1 MKTFIADIIPKL
13 KKFSHKL
20 DNLTLLTNQHWV
32 IIDELKNS
40 KCVYIFR
47 SNYELLISQNGKVEK
62 DKWEYLGNNSL
73 LVERKEE
80 CFLFRHGFFDSNILA
95 LKVDGR
101 DEYVFLVNENN
112 YGGDLNNIDKVWSFL
127 ETKYLGIIPSN
138 QINASN
144 NFFIDFI
151 LDKKINVVRN
161 EFGKYVFVNNEGD
174 ILIDFIYDGAFD
186 FSQGLARVFKTT
198 NNIDYYGFL
207 DENGNEVIPLIYE
220 YAICFSEDL
229 ALVRLNRQFG
239 FVNSSNSLVINIQ
252 FDGAISFKN
261 GKAKVKKGGDY
272 YYIDQKNEII

>member
-62 DKWEYLGNNSL
+62 GKWEYLGNNSL

-80 CFLFRHGFFDSNILA
+80 LFLFRHGFFDSNILA

-112 YGGDLNNIDKVWSFL
+112 YGGDLNNIDKVLSFL

-144 NFFIDFI
+144 NFFVDF
-151 LDKKINVVRN
+151 
-161 EFGKYVFVNNEGD
+161 
-174 ILIDFIYDGAFD
+174 
-186 FSQGLARVFKTT
+186 Q
-198 NNIDYYGFL
+198 
-207 DENGNEVIPLIYE
+207 
-220 YAICFSEDL
+220 
-229 ALVRLNRQFG
+229 
-239 FVNSSNSLVINIQ
+239 
-252 FDGAISFKN
+252 
-261 GKAKVKKGGDY
+261 
-272 YYIDQKNEII
+272 

>member
-62 DKWEYLGNNSL
+62 GKWEYLGNNSL
-73 LVERKEE
+73 LVERKDE

-112 YGGDLNNIDKVWSFL
+112 YGGDLNNIDKVLSFL

-161 EFGKYVFVNNEGD
+161 EFGKYGFVNNQGN

-186 FSQGLARVFKTT
+186 FSQGFARVFKTT
-198 NNIDYYGFL
+198 NNIDYYGFI

-229 ALVRLNRQFG
+229 ALVRLDRQFG
-239 FVNSSNSLVINIQ
+239 FINSSNSLVINIQ
-252 FDGAISFKN
+252 FDDATSFEN
-261 GKAKVKKGGDY
+261 GKAKVKKGGGY
-272 YYIDQKNEII
+272 YYIDKKNEII

>member
-62 DKWEYLGNNSL
+62 GKWEYLGNNSL

-112 YGGDLNNIDKVWSFL
+112 YGGDLNNIDKVLSFL

-161 EFGKYVFVNNEGD
+161 EFGKYGFVNNEGD

-198 NNIDYYGFL
+198 NNIDYYGFI

-252 FDGAISFKN
+252 FDDATSFEN
-261 GKAKVKKGGDY
+261 GKAKVKKGGAY